1 MPFSARSR
9 PGTTPSFWRG
19 YHSAQMSL
27 AASCMRK
34 SSARVVREDSIQ
46 ELIADFEKRK
56 TAAAGR
62 FVTIP
67 SR

>member
-1 MPFSARSR
+1 MPLSARSR

-27 AASCMRK
+27 AASCMRN

-56 TAAAGR
+56 TSAAAR
-62 FVTIP
+62 FVTVP

>member
-1 MPFSARSR
+1 
-9 PGTTPSFWRG
+9 
-19 YHSAQMSL
+19 MSL